1 MSEFIEKLSERL
13 EVEEGCELYPYQ
25 CTADVLTIG
34 IGRAIGTRG
43 ITKDEALYML
53 KTDIEIITN
62 ELNASFPWWKDM
74 SENRRLAL
82 ADLAF
87 NLGMPKLKAFK
98 RCLAHMEEGKY
109 AESAMELLDSNYARQ
124 LPARS
129 QRNADLIREG

>member
-62 ELNASFPWWKDM
+62 ELNANFPWWKDM

-98 RCLAHMEEGKY
+98 RCLAHMEEGNY
-109 AESAMELLDSNYARQ
+109 PESAIELLDSNYARQ

>member
-1 MSEFIEKLSERL
+1 MSAFIERLSERL

-25 CTADVLTIG
+25 CTQGYTSLG
-34 IGRAIGTRG
+34 IGRNLQSRG

-62 ELNASFPWWKDM
+62 ELNANFPWWKDM

-98 RCLAHMEEGKY
+98 RCLAYMEEGKY